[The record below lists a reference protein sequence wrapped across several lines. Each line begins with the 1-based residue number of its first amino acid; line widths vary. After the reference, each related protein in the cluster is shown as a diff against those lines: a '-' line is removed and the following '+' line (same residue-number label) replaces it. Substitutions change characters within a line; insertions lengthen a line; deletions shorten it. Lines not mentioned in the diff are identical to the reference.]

1 MTINFDKLKFRPK
14 DKIGEGFFGSVYK
27 VTDGINYDNRYV
39 AKVFHQ
45 PKILSA
51 LNELTYGVSF
61 KKEVDALRYL
71 GDLNISPKVFDIH
84 DSYNIRYYIME
95 SMDVTLQKIL
105 IEDYFTRDHL
115 EKLNLLLLRIT
126 KTNIRHNDLHTNNI
140 MWSNKLND
148 FRIIDWGMYD
158 IVDRSNKTNIQTNKT
173 ISKMMRSGDMYKII
187 QLYVAYRLKEGDNYT
202 YWKKDLDDF
211 LKYIPK
217 KENIYK
223 KYSKKTLNNK
233 ATNGIEKYINK
244 KNNITSKKSRIR
256 TSKKFKNSNKLR
268 LREAEKLLSKKT
280 NTGFYELNNL

>member
-1 MTINFDKLKFRPK
+1 MSVNFEKLKFIEK
-14 DKIGEGFFGSVYK
+14 DKLGEGFFGSVYK

-45 PKILSA
+45 PKIFSA
-51 LNELTYGVSF
+51 LNEFTYGVSF
-61 KKEVDALRYL
+61 KKEVDVLRYL
-71 GDLNISPKVFDIH
+71 GDLNISPKVFYKH

-158 IVDRSNKTNIQTNKT
+158 IVNRSNKTNIQTNKT

-244 KNNITSKKSRIR
+244 KNNTTSKKSRIR
-256 TSKKFKNSNKLR
+256 TSKKFKNSNKLK
-268 LREAEKLLSKKT
+268 LREAEKLLSKNT
-280 NTGFYELNNL
+280 NIGFYELNNL